1 MLPRSPRSEGYRFFA
16 STRTSNVSAAF
27 FMTMYSSLMILP
39 GSRTRVILSI
49 FGVPVRLTC
58 RRQDHGIP
66 VAYLSLGSRLGK
78 DDVSGHGG
86 SLPGIRTTP
95 RRTLGKGQVSGREP
109 VDADHNGDDGA
120 RARRQTGGHRWPIRG
135 NQGATGRLFSG

>member
-49 FGVPVRLTC
+49 FGVSVRLTC

-66 VAYLSLGSRLGK
+66 VAYLSLGSRLEK
-78 DDVSGHGG
+78 DDASGRGRY
-86 SLPGIRTTP
+86 LQGIRATQ
-95 RRTLGKGQVSGREP
+95 RRVLREGQVPGRQP
-109 VDADHNGDDGA
+109 VDADDNGDDRA
-120 RARRQTGGHRWPIRG
+120 RARRQTCGHRRAIRG
-135 NQGATGRLFSG
+135 SQGATGRL

>member
-16 STRTSNVSAAF
+16 STRTSNVSATF

-49 FGVPVRLTC
+49 FGIPIRLTC
-58 RRQDHGIP
+58 RRQNHGIP
-66 VAYLSLGSRLGK
+66 AAYLSLGSELGK
-78 DDVSGHGG
+78 DDAGGHGG
-86 SLPGIRTTP
+86 SLPGIRATQGRA
-95 RRTLGKGQVSGREP
+95 RRQGQVPGRQP

-120 RARRQTGGHRWPIRG
+120 RARRQTGG
-135 NQGATGRLFSG
+135 